1 MRSAR
6 SPVFFHPKP
15 KVPMADTT
23 LRLDQFLCFARFAR
37 TRSLAQA
44 LIGEGHIRLDGRA
57 IHKSSAQ
64 VKVGSVLGLPVGGQV
79 RVVRVEAIPDRRGP
93 APEAQSCYTD
103 LV

>member
-1 MRSAR
+1 MRSGI
-6 SPVFFHPKP
+6 SPAFFHPKP

-37 TRSLAQA
+37 TRSIAQA

-64 VKVGSVLGLPVGGQV
+64 VKVGSGLGLLGAARAAVG
-79 RVVRVEAIPDRRGP
+79 RGGLRIGRILP
-93 APEAQSCYTD
+93 ASC
-103 LV
+103 